1 MNNRPATHAQSKPT
15 ACPSMV
21 CRLSP
26 FSRACRKM
34 LRCSYTAGVG
44 KTIRIGEVKK
54 VEDNRITTHPIL
66 AWDRENPVH
75 VTYDGKSVT
84 AYPQETVAMALYAA
98 GVKQYSTSSRF
109 YRPRGMFCA
118 IGKCSS
124 CMMRVDGIPNTRTCV
139 LQVQDGMD
147 IATQHGD
154 GRFPD
159 VQAAM
164 KGVQEKDAE
173 VLVIGGGPAG
183 LEASLWAARSG
194 AHVTLLDQNPQLGGQ
209 LVKQTHKFF
218 GSAKENAGTRGI
230 TIARELIDEVKATPS
245 IEVYS
250 GFTAFGWFQG
260 SVCAADQHHAVL
272 FHPRKVIV
280 ATGAA
285 EKMLMFKNNDMPG
298 VFGAGAAQTLMNV
311 YGIKPGNKVLMVGAG
326 NVGLIVSYQLMQ
338 AGIEVVGVIEGAPRV
353 GGYLVHASKI
363 ARNGV
368 HIMTRHTVLEAVGTD
383 HVEAAVIAEVD
394 DKWQPIL
401 GTEQRVEC
409 DTICLSAGLR
419 PSTELL
425 EQAKVD
431 HAYTGELGGWVA
443 KRNWAMRTSNPDL
456 FAAGDASGVEEASTA
471 MMEGKIAGLQAAYD
485 LGHNDI
491 PVEEQKETRH
501 NLDDLR
507 SGPFGAKICIGLR
520 CVEVFE

>member
-1 MNNRPATHAQSKPT
+1 MKS
-15 ACPSMV
+15 
-21 CRLSP
+21 
-26 FSRACRKM
+26 
-34 LRCSYTAGVG
+34 
-44 KTIRIGEVKK
+44 IRIREVKK
-54 VEDNRITTHPIL
+54 VEDNRIVAHPIL
-66 AWDRENPVH
+66 AWNRENPVH
-75 VTYDGKSVT
+75 VTYDGREIA

-139 LQVQDGMD
+139 LQVRDGMD
-147 IATQHGD
+147 VETQHGD
-154 GRFPD
+154 GKFPD

-164 KGVQEKDAE
+164 KGVKEKNAE

-183 LEASLWAARSG
+183 LEASLWAAKAG
-194 AHVTLLDQNPQLGGQ
+194 ANVILLDQNPQLGGQ

-218 GSAKENAGTRGI
+218 GSANENAGTRGV
-230 TIARELIDEVKATPS
+230 TIAKKLIEQVTATPN
-245 IEVYS
+245 ITVYS

-260 SVCAADQHHAVL
+260 AVCAADQDHAVL

-285 EKMLMFKNNDMPG
+285 EKMLMFKNNDLPG

-338 AGIEVVGVIEGAPRV
+338 AGIEVVAVIEGAPRV

-368 HIMTRHTVLEAVGTD
+368 NIVTRHTVLEAVGID
-383 HVEAAVIAEVD
+383 HVEAAIIAEVD
-394 DKWQPIL
+394 EKWQPIP

-409 DTICLSAGLR
+409 DTICLSAGLK

-425 EQAKVD
+425 EQAKLD
-431 HAYTGELGGWVA
+431 LAYTGELGGWVA
-443 KRNWAMRTSNPDL
+443 KRNWAMRTSNPDI
-456 FAAGDASGVEEASTA
+456 FAAGDASGIEEASTA

-485 LGHNDI
+485 LGHMDV

-507 SGPFGAKICIGLR
+507 AGPFGAKICIGLK
-520 CVEVFE
+520 CVEVLE

>member
-1 MNNRPATHAQSKPT
+1 
-15 ACPSMV
+15 
-21 CRLSP
+21 
-26 FSRACRKM
+26 
-34 LRCSYTAGVG
+34 
-44 KTIRIGEVKK
+44 
-54 VEDNRITTHPIL
+54 
-66 AWDRENPVH
+66 
-75 VTYDGKSVT
+75 
-84 AYPQETVAMALYAA
+84 
-98 GVKQYSTSSRF
+98 
-109 YRPRGMFCA
+109 
-118 IGKCSS
+118 
-124 CMMRVDGIPNTRTCV
+124 
-139 LQVQDGMD
+139 
-147 IATQHGD
+147 
-154 GRFPD
+154 
-159 VQAAM
+159 
-164 KGVQEKDAE
+164 
-173 VLVIGGGPAG
+173 
-183 LEASLWAARSG
+183 
-194 AHVTLLDQNPQLGGQ
+194 
-209 LVKQTHKFF
+209 
-218 GSAKENAGTRGI
+218 
-230 TIARELIDEVKATPS
+230 
-245 IEVYS
+245 
-250 GFTAFGWFQG
+250 
-260 SVCAADQHHAVL
+260 
-272 FHPRKVIV
+272 
-280 ATGAA
+280 
-285 EKMLMFKNNDMPG
+285 MLMFKNNDMPG

>member
-1 MNNRPATHAQSKPT
+1 MPAVRPR
-15 ACPSMV
+15 MWFF
-21 CRLSP
+21 SP
-26 FSRACRKM
+26 VVEKNKM
-34 LRCSYTAGVG
+34 DSILQWQESSLQWR
-44 KTIRIGEVKK
+44 GEK
-54 VEDNRITTHPIL
+54 VEESRITTHPIL
-66 AWDRENPVH
+66 EWNRGVPVH
-75 VTYDGKSVT
+75 VMYDGREIA

-98 GVKQYSTSSRF
+98 GVKQFSTSSRF

-139 LQVQDGMD
+139 LEVSDGMKVE
-147 IATQHGD
+147 TQHGD
-154 GRFPD
+154 GAFPD
-159 VQAAM
+159 VQAPTRA
-164 KGVQEKDAE
+164 VREREAE
-173 VLVIGGGPAG
+173 VLVVGGGPAG
-183 LEASLWAARSG
+183 LEAALWAAKSG
-194 AHVTLLDQNPQLGGQ
+194 AAVTLIDQNPRLGGQ
-209 LVKQTHKFF
+209 LIKQTHKFF
-218 GSAKENAGTRGI
+218 GSASENAGTRGI
-230 TIARELIDEVKATPS
+230 TIAKNLVEEVMATPR
-245 IEVYS
+245 IRVYP

-260 SVCAADQHHAVL
+260 SVGAADKDGAML
-272 FHPRKVIV
+272 IHPRKTII

-285 EKMLMFKNNDMPG
+285 EKMLVFKNNDLPG

-338 AGIEVVGVIEGAPRV
+338 AGIEVALVIEGAPRV

-368 HIMTRHTVLEAVGTD
+368 QIMTRHTVLEAVGTD
-383 HVEAAVIAEVD
+383 HVEAAIIAEVD
-394 DKWQPIL
+394 DKWQAVP

-409 DTICLSAGLR
+409 DTICLSAGLK

-425 EQAKVD
+425 EQAKLDLVFS
-431 HAYTGELGGWVA
+431 AELGGWVA
-443 KRNWAMRTSNPDL
+443 KRNWAMRTSNPDV

-485 LGHNDI
+485 LGYGDV

-501 NLDDLR
+501 KLDELR
-507 SGPFGAKICIGLR
+507 SGPFGAKICAGLK
-520 CVEVFE
+520 CVEVLE